1 MRNDPTDFL
10 HIGEQKGYIEFL
22 NERTTIRYVAPD
34 KKYRFTDPEEQ
45 VRARFY
51 VELIEHFQYSE
62 NRINLEVTVP
72 RRTPSDLADIVVFQD
87 DDKKDPF
94 IVVECKKDE
103 VSEAEFDQAIEQAF
117 GNCNSLGAYYTVVVA
132 GNTRRSFDVKNYKPG
147 ERTENIIADPPVGY
161 GKVQEWRYLKGV
173 PRSEPSVIERAELIR
188 VLEKCHQT
196 LWQGGKFAPTQA
208 FDELA
213 KILFIKI
220 RDEKKAR
227 RDGEPYN
234 FQIKTHE
241 KPESVA
247 NRINALYQDAK
258 AQEPEVF
265 TENIEVD
272 ENRLFSVVNH
282 LQGISLNQTDLDV
295 KGIAFERFLG
305 NFFKG
310 EIGQFFTPREV
321 VEFMV
326 DMVTPH
332 HEELVLDPACGSGGF
347 LLHAMDYIRKQASD
361 YHDKE
366 SREHYLHWHDF
377 AEKRLFGIEV
387 NDSIARVAKMNMII
401 HDDGHSNVISNDAL
415 VGFDTLRNQHS
426 SFEKEK
432 FDVILTNPPFG
443 ADIKQAE
450 LPYLENYELG
460 KGKTSRKTEIL
471 FLERCFDFL
480 KWETGKLAIIL
491 PDGIL
496 TNSSLQDVRDYIER
510 HFQILAVVSLPQI
523 AFSHYGAGVKTSIL
537 FLRKFSE
544 QEYNRYQTA
553 INQITK
559 KNEAIY
565 VPQIEVLED
574 DRRSVIAKGSPE
586 QVDIT
591 ETYRQQF
598 MAILDSID
606 ALNQKLNKTPTK
618 TVQRLSAFFF
628 PEIES
633 TPTTAFELFNAQ
645 TARAELK
652 AQMSKLNALEKEYK
666 AVFKAGADPEW
677 DNQIKTE
684 YKEQIDAVRE
694 EWEDK
699 NTEDIREWV
708 RENAN
713 HLIFMAIAER
723 IGYDS
728 TGRKDSINELKTICE
743 EYRKFIENPDFF
755 RVSPD
760 RENQIFLTYRG
771 DILGRLDPNYIK
783 NISYINNIGTRY
795 PLVSLG
801 SLLTEPP
808 MYGANEIA
816 IDGDPEKDTRY
827 IRITDIDDH
836 GYLREDGWKTA
847 KKVEKKYTLDRNDL
861 LFARTGTVGKTFIH
875 KREDSEAIFAGY
887 LIRFRFDETRIN
899 PHFVFYYTLL
909 SRYRLW
915 VQTIQRPSV
924 QPNINSKEFKA
935 FEIPLP
941 PPSIQNHIVTIM
953 KSAYAKKKQKEQ
965 EADTLLGSID
975 DYVLKILGIEIPH
988 EKENNIENRV
998 FTATL

>member
-10 HIGEQKGYIEFL
+10 RIGAQKGYIEFL

-34 KKYRFTDPEEQ
+34 KKYRFTDPEEK

-51 VELIEHFQYSE
+51 VELIEHFQYSQ
-62 NRINLEVTVP
+62 NRIDLEVRVP
-72 RRTPSDLADIVVFQD
+72 RRTPSDRADIVVFQD
-87 DDKKDPF
+87 DEKKNPF

-103 VSEAEFDQAIEQAF
+103 TSEAEFKQAIEQAF

-132 GNTRRSFDVKNYKPG
+132 GHTRISHDVKNYKPG
-147 ERTENIIADPPVGY
+147 ERTENIIADPPIGY
-161 GKVQEWRYLKGV
+161 DKVQEYRYLKGI
-173 PRSEPSVIERAELIR
+173 PRSELSVIERSELIR

-196 LWQGGKFAPTQA
+196 LWQGGRLTPTDA

-227 RDGEPYN
+227 RDGEPYD

-241 KPESVA
+241 TAKSVA
-247 NRINALYQDAK
+247 NRINRLYREAK
-258 AQEPEVF
+258 VQEPEVF
-265 TENIEVD
+265 TEDIEID

-282 LQGISLNQTDLDV
+282 LQAISLNQTDLDV
-295 KGIAFERFLG
+295 KGVAFERFLG

-326 DMVTPH
+326 NMVTPH
-332 HEELVLDPACGSGGF
+332 HENLILDPACGSGGF

-361 YHDKE
+361 YYDEE

-426 SFEKEK
+426 SFDKGK

-460 KGKTSRKTEIL
+460 EGKTSRKTEIL

-510 HFQILAVVSLPQI
+510 HYQIRAVVSLPQI

-544 QEYNRYQTA
+544 QEYENYQAA
-553 INQITK
+553 INQITV
-559 KNEAIY
+559 KNAAIY
-565 VPQIEVLED
+565 VPRIDAIEDE
-574 DRRSVIAKGSPE
+574 RQSIIAKGSPA
-586 QVDIT
+586 QVDVT

-598 MAILDSID
+598 IAILDSID
-606 ALNQKLNKTPTK
+606 ALNQKLDKTPTK
-618 TVQRLSAFFF
+618 KVQTLSAFFF

-633 TPTTAFELFNAQ
+633 TPTTEFELFDAK

-652 AQMSKLNALEKEYK
+652 AQTSKLNALEKEYK
-666 AVFKAGADPEW
+666 SAFKAAADLEW
-677 DNQIKTE
+677 ESEIKTK
-684 YKEQIDAVRE
+684 YKEQIDVVKE

-708 RENAN
+708 RENAD
-713 HLIFMAIAER
+713 HPIFMAIAER

-728 TGRKDSINELKTICE
+728 TGRKDSVNELDTICE
-743 EYRKFIENPDFF
+743 EYRKFVENPDFF
-755 RVSPD
+755 
-760 RENQIFLTYRG
+760 G
-771 DILGRLDPNYIK
+771 
-783 NISYINNIGTRY
+783 
-795 PLVSLG
+795 
-801 SLLTEPP
+801 
-808 MYGANEIA
+808 
-816 IDGDPEKDTRY
+816 
-827 IRITDIDDH
+827 
-836 GYLREDGWKTA
+836 
-847 KKVEKKYTLDRNDL
+847 
-861 LFARTGTVGKTFIH
+861 
-875 KREDSEAIFAGY
+875 
-887 LIRFRFDETRIN
+887 
-899 PHFVFYYTLL
+899 
-909 SRYRLW
+909 
-915 VQTIQRPSV
+915 
-924 QPNINSKEFKA
+924 
-935 FEIPLP
+935 
-941 PPSIQNHIVTIM
+941 
-953 KSAYAKKKQKEQ
+953 
-965 EADTLLGSID
+965 
-975 DYVLKILGIEIPH
+975 
-988 EKENNIENRV
+988 
-998 FTATL
+998 

>member
-1 MRNDPTDFL
+1 MNQTDFL
-10 HIGEQKGYIEFL
+10 HIGEQKGYIELL
-22 NERTTIRYVAPD
+22 NEGTTIRYVTPD
-34 KKYRFTDPEEQ
+34 KKYRFTDPEEK

-51 VELIEHFQYSE
+51 VELIEHFQYLQ
-62 NRINLEVTVP
+62 NRIDLEVRVP

-87 DDKKDPF
+87 DEKKNPF
-94 IVVECKKDE
+94 IVVECKKE
-103 VSEAEFDQAIEQAF
+103 ETSEAEFNQAIEQAF
-117 GNCNSLGAYYTVVVA
+117 GNCNSLSGHYAVVVA
-132 GNTRRSFDVKNYKPG
+132 GNTRRSFDVKNHKPG
-147 ERTENIIADPPVGY
+147 ERSENIIADPPVGY
-161 GKVQEWRYLKGV
+161 GKVQEWRYLKGD
-173 PRSEPSVIERAELIR
+173 PRSELSVIERSDLIR
-188 VLEKCHQT
+188 VLEKCHDT

-227 RDGEPYN
+227 RDGEPYD

-241 KPESVA
+241 KPETVA
-247 NRINALYQDAK
+247 DRINALYQE
-258 AQEPEVF
+258 AQAQDPEVF

-272 ENRLFSVVNH
+272 ENRLFSVVSH

-332 HEELVLDPACGSGGF
+332 HENLILDPACGSGGF

-361 YHDKE
+361 YYDEE

-415 VGFDTLRNQHS
+415 VYFDTLRDQHS
-426 SFEKEK
+426 SFEEEK

-480 KWETGKLAIIL
+480 KWDTGKLAIIL

-510 HFQILAVVSLPQI
+510 HFQIRAVVSLPQI

-537 FLRKFSE
+537 FLRKFSK
-544 QEYNRYQTA
+544 QEYERYQAA

-559 KNEAIY
+559 KNAAIY
-565 VPQIEVLED
+565 VPQIKALED
-574 DRRSVIAKGSPE
+574 ERRTIIAKGSPA
-586 QVDIT
+586 QVDAT

-598 MAILDSID
+598 IAILDGID
-606 ALNQKLNKTPTK
+606 ALNQKLGKTPSK
-618 TVQRLSAFFF
+618 TVQRLSTFFF

-633 TPTTAFELFNAQ
+633 TPPTEFELFDAQ

-652 AQMSKLNALEKEYK
+652 AQTSELNALEKEYK
-666 AVFKAGADPEW
+666 AAFTAAADPEW
-677 DNQIKTE
+677 ENEIKAE
-684 YKEQIDAVRE
+684 SKEKIDTVKE

-699 NTEDIREWV
+699 NVEDIREWV

-713 HLIFMAIAER
+713 HPIFMAIAER
-723 IGYDS
+723 IGYDA
-728 TGRKDSINELKTICE
+728 TGRKDSVNELKTICE
-743 EYRKFIENPDFF
+743 EYRKFTENPDFF
-755 RVSPD
+755 
-760 RENQIFLTYRG
+760 
-771 DILGRLDPNYIK
+771 
-783 NISYINNIGTRY
+783 
-795 PLVSLG
+795 
-801 SLLTEPP
+801 
-808 MYGANEIA
+808 A
-816 IDGDPEKDTRY
+816 
-827 IRITDIDDH
+827 
-836 GYLREDGWKTA
+836 
-847 KKVEKKYTLDRNDL
+847 
-861 LFARTGTVGKTFIH
+861 
-875 KREDSEAIFAGY
+875 
-887 LIRFRFDETRIN
+887 
-899 PHFVFYYTLL
+899 
-909 SRYRLW
+909 
-915 VQTIQRPSV
+915 
-924 QPNINSKEFKA
+924 
-935 FEIPLP
+935 
-941 PPSIQNHIVTIM
+941 
-953 KSAYAKKKQKEQ
+953 
-965 EADTLLGSID
+965 
-975 DYVLKILGIEIPH
+975 
-988 EKENNIENRV
+988 
-998 FTATL
+998 